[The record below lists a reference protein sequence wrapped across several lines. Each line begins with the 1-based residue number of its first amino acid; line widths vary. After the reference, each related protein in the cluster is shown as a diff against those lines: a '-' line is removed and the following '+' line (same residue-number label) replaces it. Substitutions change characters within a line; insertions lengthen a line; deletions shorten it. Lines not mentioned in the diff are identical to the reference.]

1 MAETIFP
8 TNVYSDIDLAFT
20 RVGPKSPYCI
30 ALKRDKNAIAQAVR
44 NLILTTPGEKP
55 FLPDFG
61 GGVVNLLFDT
71 LTPETVAAINSSIRY
86 SLEVYEPRVIFDE
99 VIFDESKLDSNNLLL
114 EIRYFLRND
123 PATVQS
129 VTIEIERAI

>member
-20 RVGPKSPYCI
+20 RVGSKSPYSI

-71 LTPETVAAINSSIRY
+71 ITPETVASINSSIRY

-99 VIFDESKLDSNNLLL
+99 VIFDESKLDSNNLML

-129 VTIEIERAI
+129 VAIEIERAI

>member
-20 RVGPKSPYCI
+20 RVGSESPYSI

-71 LTPETVAAINSSIRY
+71 LTPETVASINSSIRY
-86 SLEVYEPRVIFDE
+86 SLEVYEPRVTFDE

>member
-1 MAETIFP
+1 MAEIIFP
-8 TNVYSDIDLAFT
+8 KNVYSDIDLAFT
-20 RVGPKSPYCI
+20 RVGSESPYSI

-61 GGVVNLLFDT
+61 GGIVNLLFDT
-71 LTPETVAAINSSIRY
+71 LTPETVASINSNIRY
-86 SLEVYEPRVIFDE
+86 SLEVYEPRVIFDQ
-99 VIFDESKLDSNNLLL
+99 VIFDESKLDSNNLLM

>member
-20 RVGPKSPYCI
+20 RVGSESPYSI

-71 LTPETVAAINSSIRY
+71 LTPEIVASINSSIRY
-86 SLEVYEPRVIFDE
+86 SLEVYEPRVTFDE

>member
-20 RVGPKSPYCI
+20 RVGPESPYSI

-71 LTPETVAAINSSIRY
+71 ITPETVASINSSIRY

-99 VIFDESKLDSNNLLL
+99 VIFDESKLDSNNLML

-129 VTIEIERAI
+129 VAIEIERAI

>member
-20 RVGPKSPYCI
+20 RVGPKSPYSI

-61 GGVVNLLFDT
+61 GGVVDLLFDT

-99 VIFDESKLDSNNLLL
+99 VIFDESKLDSNNLFL

>member
-1 MAETIFP
+1 MAEIIFP

-20 RVGPKSPYCI
+20 RVGSESPYSI

-71 LTPETVAAINSSIRY
+71 LTPEIVASINSSIRY

>member
-1 MAETIFP
+1 MAETIFQ

-20 RVGPKSPYCI
+20 RGGPKSPYSI